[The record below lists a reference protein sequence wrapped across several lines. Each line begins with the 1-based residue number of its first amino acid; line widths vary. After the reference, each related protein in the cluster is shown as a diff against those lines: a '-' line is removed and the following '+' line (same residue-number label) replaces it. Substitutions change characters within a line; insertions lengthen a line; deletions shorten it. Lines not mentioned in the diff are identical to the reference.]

1 MTVLALPLLERGRRT
16 GGAYRLR
23 PMHFQETAIADA
35 LLDAAVAPVSLS
47 TAGVCRGNL
56 HITFNSRCPARFPC
70 QLLELVCAYDANSRC
85 PAR

>member
-23 PMHFQETAIADA
+23 PMHFQEPATADA

-47 TAGVCRGNL
+47 NSSWFVRTTPTAGVRRGNL
-56 HITFNSRCPARFPC
+56 HITF
-70 QLLELVCAYDANSRC
+70 LLCDLLYSVLD
-85 PAR
+85 